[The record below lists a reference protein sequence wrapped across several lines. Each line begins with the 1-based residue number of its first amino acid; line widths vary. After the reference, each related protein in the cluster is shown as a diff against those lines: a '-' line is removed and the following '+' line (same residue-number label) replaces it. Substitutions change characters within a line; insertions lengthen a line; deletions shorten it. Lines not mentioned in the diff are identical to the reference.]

1 MIAFSDSAGMT
12 NASTSSVLLCGKWSV
27 SIRSIHLTPVILIK
41 EIDIVDV
48 GVCVERLVED
58 ICNGVELDEIILRH
72 KVVLNGQ
79 RATMVSND
87 V

>member
-1 MIAFSDSAGMT
+1 MRQ
-12 NASTSSVLLCGKWSV
+12 V
-27 SIRSIHLTPVILIK
+27 
-41 EIDIVDV
+41 DIVDF